1 MSTRRRLVLDNVQLL
16 EQGLALLEGLDD
28 ELYARPEP
36 AVSSS
41 GIGSHLRHVL
51 DYYGRFLAGFA
62 EGRLDYDERPR
73 EARIESERE
82 FAAER
87 VRALVDDLR
96 AVAAG
101 GAGAGR
107 LAVKMDARDEDDAAP
122 PWSTSSVERELQFL
136 SSHTVHHY
144 ALIAVILRLNGV
156 QPEEGFGVAPS
167 TQRYWKESRACAP

>member
-1 MSTRRRLVLDNVQLL
+1 MSTRRRLVHDNVELL
-16 EQGLALLEGLDD
+16 GQGLALLESLDD
-28 ELYARPEP
+28 DLYARPEP

-62 EGRLDYDERPR
+62 EGRLDYD
-73 EARIESERE
+73 
-82 FAAER
+82 
-87 VRALVDDLR
+87 LR
-96 AVAAG
+96 ARDARVETERAYASEQLRSLLEELRSVASTEPVPA
-101 GAGAGR
+101 R
-107 LAVKMDARDEDDAAP
+107 LAVKMDARDEGDAAP
-122 PWSTSSVERELQFL
+122 PWSSSSVERELQFL

-156 QPEEGFGVAPS
+156 EPDETFGVAPS